1 MILQLQV
8 TDISFD
14 LDSLD
19 LLQQPNLQEHLQE
32 EYVGYIVEIEVP
44 DDADDEDIGNELF
57 KELTAQSGTL
67 IDSLSY
73 TIKKFGRLN
82 SNVTIN

>member
-8 TDISFD
+8 TDVSFD
-14 LDSLD
+14 LDSDD

-32 EYVGYIVEIEVP
+32 EYVGYILEIEVS
-44 DDADDEDIGNELF
+44 DDADDEDIGNELVE
-57 KELTAQSGTL
+57 ELTAQSGWL

-73 TIKKFGRLN
+73 RHIL
-82 SNVTIN
+82 S

>member
-8 TDISFD
+8 TDIFFD
-14 LDSLD
+14 LDSDD

-44 DDADDEDIGNELF
+44 DDADDEDIGNELVE
-57 KELTAQSGTL
+57 ELTAQCGWM

-73 TIKKFGRLN
+73 RHIL
-82 SNVTIN
+82 S